1 MNIINKSEHPLP
13 KYGTPQSAGLDL
25 KASLKSIVLLRPL
38 ERAAISTGL
47 YASLPK
53 GTVGLVCP
61 RSGLA
66 ISQGLTV
73 LNAPGI
79 VDEDYRG
86 EIKVILVNLS
96 NETITIDN
104 GDKIAQLVIVECKQV
119 ELQQVDNL
127 NETIRGE
134 NGFGHTGIQ

>member
-1 MNIINKSEHPLP
+1 M
-13 KYGTPQSAGLDL
+13 
-25 KASLKSIVLLRPL
+25 
-38 ERAAISTGL
+38 
-47 YASLPK
+47 
-53 GTVGLVCP
+53 
-61 RSGLA
+61 
-66 ISQGLTV
+66 
-73 LNAPGI
+73 
-79 VDEDYRG
+79 DYRG